1 MFRHAI
7 DICPDNAEELARR
20 LDSLTESGA
29 EIVTVTWQ
37 PQRAN
42 PEDQAAAFETSG
54 SFLIVSRK
62 NAMAEAAALD
72 DRAAGTAYV
81 A

>member
-7 DICPDNAEELARR
+7 DICADDAEELARR
-20 LDSLTESGA
+20 LDALTEAGA
-29 EIVTVTWQ
+29 EIVAVTWQ

-42 PEDQAAAFETSG
+42 TEDQAAAFETSG

-62 NAMAEAAALD
+62 NAMVDAVALD
-72 DRAAGTAYV
+72 DRPAASAVV